1 VTKPSVLRNA
11 VLVGAFAALCVV
23 GMEFLAVNI
32 GQGNPFGS
40 SYEVQAVFADAEGI
54 PTTADVRVDGVDVGR
69 VVSISHDAST
79 PGETVVTL
87 AITDPSAT
95 PVYTNGSATVRQK
108 TLLGDEYIDLTVGN
122 GFSADAIPS
131 GGSLPVSQA
140 GADVSTDQIFD
151 TFDAPTRAEEQQV
164 IADLD
169 AGTFQRSGDLQD
181 ILPQLTT
188 VISNLEPVAAVYEKD
203 QPQVDDIFVQLNT
216 IMQTL
221 ANEHVQIAGL
231 LHDGNI
237 ALSAIAARDQA
248 LISTLQEAADFETE
262 VNNAVAPAEVPER
275 AAIQVLDS
283 SLQKTITLL
292 DEVAGPQAACGGK
305 PCGIDQILTGT
316 LVGDLSY
323 PNDQLTITTSPGE
336 LVADEW
342 DSMFSQPQT
351 DNRGLNYVISI
362 HLNNP

>member
-1 VTKPSVLRNA
+1 VTKPSVVRNA
-11 VLVGAFAALCVV
+11 LLVGIFAVLCVV

-32 GQGNPFGS
+32 GQGDPFGS
-40 SYEVQAVFADAEGI
+40 SYEVQAVFADAEGV
-54 PTTADVRVDGVDVGR
+54 PTSADVRVDGVDVGK
-69 VVSISHDAST
+69 VVSISHNAAE
-79 PGETVVTL
+79 PGETIVTL
-87 AITDPSAT
+87 AITDTSAT
-95 PVYTNGSATVRQK
+95 PVYTNGYAAVRQK
-108 TLLGDEYIDLTVGN
+108 TLLGDEYIDLTPGS
-122 GFSADAIPS
+122 GLTADAIPD

-140 GADVSTDQIFD
+140 GADVATDQIFD

-169 AGTFQRSGDLQD
+169 AATFQRSGDIQD

-188 VISNLEPVAAVYEKD
+188 VIGNLEPVAAVYEKD

-221 ANEHVQIAGL
+221 ADEHTQIAGL
-231 LHDGNI
+231 LSEGNI
-237 ALSAIAARDQA
+237 ALSAIAAKDQA
-248 LISTLQEAADFETE
+248 LIATLQGAASFETE
-262 VNNAVAPAEVPER
+262 LDNAVAPEVAPER

-283 SLQKTITLL
+283 TMQSTITLL
-292 DEVAGPQAACGGK
+292 NEVAEPQAACGGK

-316 LVGDLSY
+316 LVGNLSY

-336 LVADEW
+336 MVADEW
-342 DSMFSQPQT
+342 DSMFSQPQA